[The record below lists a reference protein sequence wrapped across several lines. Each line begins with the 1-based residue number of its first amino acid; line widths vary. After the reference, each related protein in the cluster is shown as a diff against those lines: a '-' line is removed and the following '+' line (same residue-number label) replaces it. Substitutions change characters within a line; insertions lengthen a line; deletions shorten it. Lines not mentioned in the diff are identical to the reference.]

1 MALLRSSRTLANS
14 RAQRSIYGDVRDRK
28 FKILSVVS
36 VEPGP
41 GQVQPGSGIEGN
53 FLSRE
58 NGFIL
63 ATSDDKLIEFD

>member
-14 RAQRSIYGDVRDRK
+14 RARRSVYGDVRDRK
-28 FKILSVVS
+28 FKVLSVVS
-36 VEPGP
+36 VEPDP
-41 GQVQPGSGIEGN
+41 EIEGN